1 MEKKITK
8 SLIVLGIIVFS
19 FVISNNAFARYNP
32 YDASYWLEPVSTR
45 SIDDYTYGPNYYGA
59 QGYQQGYYQY
69 QGYSSNN
76 YYPSS
81 TQTQTQTTKPT
92 SSVVNNYYYQSAPK
106 TTTTEKVVTNTN
118 TTTSGSYRDTTNN
131 NGGEGYYNN
140 GLGASAAYSGYNITN
155 GVTALSLRGSGSFM
169 PSSIWQW
176 LLVVILILA
185 IIVVARM
192 IYHRRMVAQEIQH
205 GPAH

>member
-1 MEKKITK
+1 MNKKITK

-19 FVISNNAFARYNP
+19 FVISNSAFASYNP
-32 YDASYWLEPVSTR
+32 YDSSYWLEPVSNN
-45 SIDDYTYGPNYYGA
+45 SIEDYTYSSGYYGN

-69 QGYSSNN
+69 QGYNTSNN
-76 YYPSS
+76 YPNT
-81 TQTQTQTTKPT
+81 TQTQPTTKPS

-118 TTTSGSYRDTTNN
+118 TTTNPGSNYRDTTNN
-131 NGGEGYYNN
+131 EGEGYYN
-140 GLGASAAYSGYNITN
+140 GLGASAAGYNITN

-169 PSSIWQW
+169 PSSVWQW
-176 LLVVILILA
+176 LLVIILILA
-185 IIVVARM
+185 IIIVARM
-192 IYHRRMVAQEIQH
+192 IYHRRMVTEEIYH